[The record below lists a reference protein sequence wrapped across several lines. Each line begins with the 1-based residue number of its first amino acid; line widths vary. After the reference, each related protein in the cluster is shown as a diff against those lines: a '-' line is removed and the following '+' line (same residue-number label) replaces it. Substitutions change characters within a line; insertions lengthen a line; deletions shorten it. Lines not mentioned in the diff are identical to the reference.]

1 MTVPVRVILFSFVC
15 SSLTLVA
22 GCGDGTGLLGGGGL
36 FGGGGG
42 GLVTDG
48 GGVGP
53 AAPTGGSGTTDDTPV
68 LGGNPTPNPPLDLVP
83 TGGSA
88 VAFDSDAQAVLAAHN
103 TQLLG
108 DSLTPE
114 RIQMVLTALQLYKHR
129 QHSLTF
135 VVSAR
140 DRGWMS
146 GLWSTQGGGETR
158 IDIYSPDSQHTMDH
172 EVAHDMTLY
181 ADTAGGGFF
190 ESTIDQ
196 YSGYDGTWPSSYS
209 QTNGHESMAEI
220 LSFLAE
226 AYAGVSA
233 RQPWSSFNPPAP
245 VQDAAK
251 RFMSQ
256 AVLSR
261 VGS

>member
-1 MTVPVRVILFSFVC
+1 MIVPARAILFSFVC
-15 SSLTLVA
+15 ASLTLLA
-22 GCGDGTGLLGGGGL
+22 GCGDGSGLLGGGGL
-36 FGGGGG
+36 SGGGGG
-42 GLVTDG
+42 FVNDG
-48 GGVGP
+48 GGIGP
-53 AAPTGGSGTTDDTPV
+53 AAPTGGSSTTDVTPV
-68 LGGNPTPNPPLDLVP
+68 LGTNPTPNPPLDLVP
-83 TGGSA
+83 AGGSSGT
-88 VAFDSDAQAVLAAHN
+88 FDSDAQSVLAAHN

-114 RIQMVLTALQLYKHR
+114 RIQMVLTALQLYRHR
-129 QHSLTF
+129 QHRLTF

-140 DRGWMS
+140 NRGWMS

-181 ADTAGGGFF
+181 ADRAGGDFF
-190 ESTIDQ
+190 ESVIAQ
-196 YSGYDGTWPSSYS
+196 YSGHEGTWPTSYA
-209 QTNGHESMAEI
+209 QKNGHESMAEI

-226 AYAGVSA
+226 AYAGVGA